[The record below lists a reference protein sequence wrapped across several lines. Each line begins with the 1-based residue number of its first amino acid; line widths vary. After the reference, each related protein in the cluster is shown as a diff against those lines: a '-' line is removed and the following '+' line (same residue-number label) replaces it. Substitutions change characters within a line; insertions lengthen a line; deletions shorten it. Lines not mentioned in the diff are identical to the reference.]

1 MPDPHSAPTSH
12 MRRVHA
18 YFMKIL
24 RDSVSRWGEKGV
36 WGHLDSFDFSVWENR
51 DYNPKM
57 HGEATPKYNV
67 HINKSPIYA
76 DTITG
81 GIWPSYT
88 PSIMRDLSDGTFGPS
103 TKLRAPMKPRWR
115 SNRRRALLE
124 SRQV

>member
-67 HINKSPIYA
+67 HINKSPMPILLPRWHLA
-76 DTITG
+76 EL
-81 GIWPSYT
+81 YT
-88 PSIMRDLSDGTFGPS
+88 QHHERDLSDGTFGPS
-103 TKLRAPMKPRWR
+103 TKLRAPMKPR
-115 SNRRRALLE
+115 
-124 SRQV
+124 